1 MAAVGG
7 VDELIERY
15 DLALGEFVK
24 GNPEPVKELFSHRDD
39 VTLANPLFPV
49 GHGWEEVA
57 ERLERAAA
65 TLSDGEMADFEIV
78 EKYVTPELAYV
89 MRIERQQ
96 AKIGGSEELAPIAL
110 RVTMIF
116 RPEEDS
122 TWKVVHRH
130 ADPITTAQPAESV
143 IQE

>member
-1 MAAVGG
+1 MSAVDS
-7 VDELIERY
+7 VDQLIERY
-15 DLALGEFVK
+15 DLALGEFVR
-24 GNPEPVKELFSHRDD
+24 GNPEPVKELFSHRED

-49 GHGWEEVA
+49 GHGWEEVT

-65 TLSDGEMADFEIV
+65 TLSDGQMADFEIV

-89 MRIERQQ
+89 VRIERQQ
-96 AKIGGSEELAPIAL
+96 AKVGGSEDLAQIAL

-116 RPEEDS
+116 RPEEDG

-130 ADPITTAQPAESV
+130 ADPITTPQPAESV
-143 IQE
+143 IQQ

>member
-1 MAAVGG
+1 MATITD

-49 GHGWEEVA
+49 GHGWEQVS
-57 ERLERAAA
+57 ERLERAAS
-65 TLSDGEMADFEIV
+65 TLRDGQITGFETV
-78 EKYVTPELAYV
+78 EKRVTPEFAYLV
-89 MRIERQQ
+89 RVERQEG
-96 AKIGGSEELAPIAL
+96 KVGGGEEVASFAL

-116 RPEEDS
+116 GPEGD

-130 ADPITTAQPAESV
+130 ADPITTPRPAKSL

>member
-1 MAAVGG
+1 MAAVTD

-49 GHGWEEVA
+49 GHGWEQVS
-57 ERLERAAA
+57 ERLERAAS
-65 TLSDGEMADFEIV
+65 TLRDGQITGFETV
-78 EKYVTPELAYV
+78 EKRVTPEFAYLV
-89 MRIERQQ
+89 RVERQEG
-96 AKIGGSEELAPIAL
+96 KVGGGEEVASFAL

-116 RPEEDS
+116 GPEGD

-130 ADPITTAQPAESV
+130 ADPITTPRPAESL

>member
-1 MAAVGG
+1 MAAVTD

-49 GHGWEEVA
+49 GHGWEQVS
-57 ERLERAAA
+57 ERLERAAS
-65 TLSDGEMADFEIV
+65 TLRDGQITGFETV
-78 EKYVTPELAYV
+78 EKRVTPEFAYLARV
-89 MRIERQQ
+89 ERQEG
-96 AKIGGSEELAPIAL
+96 KVGGGEEVASFAL

-116 RPEEDS
+116 RPEGG

-130 ADPITTAQPAESV
+130 ADPITTPRPAKSL

>member
-1 MAAVGG
+1 MAAETD

-49 GHGWEEVA
+49 GHGWEQVS
-57 ERLERAAA
+57 ERLERAAS
-65 TLSDGEMADFEIV
+65 TLRDGQITGFETV
-78 EKYVTPELAYV
+78 EKRVTPEFAYLV
-89 MRIERQQ
+89 RVERQEG
-96 AKIGGSEELAPIAL
+96 KVGGGEEVASFAL

-116 RPEEDS
+116 RPEGG

-130 ADPITTAQPAESV
+130 ADPITTPRPAESL

>member
-1 MAAVGG
+1 MAAVTD

-49 GHGWEEVA
+49 GHGWEQVS
-57 ERLERAAA
+57 ERLEGAAS
-65 TLSDGEMADFEIV
+65 TLRDGQITGFETV
-78 EKYVTPELAYV
+78 EKRVTPELAYLV
-89 MRIERQQ
+89 RVERQEG
-96 AKIGGSEELAPIAL
+96 KVGGGEEVASFAL

-116 RPEEDS
+116 RPEGG

-130 ADPITTAQPAESV
+130 ADPITTPRPAESL